1 MKRYGDIVAVNG
13 VSFRVKY
20 GEIFGFLGPNGAGK
34 TTTIHILSTLLK
46 PTAGR
51 ALVAGYDV
59 VREAASVRRSIGI
72 VFQDPSLD
80 EGLTAYENLYIH
92 GRVYGL
98 RGSALRERIE
108 EMLGFVELEEY
119 RDRLVRTFSGGM
131 RRRLELARALLH
143 EPRVLFLDEPT
154 LGLDP
159 HARTRLWEYIARL
172 RAEKGVTIFLT
183 THYMEEAEQLCDRI
197 AIIDKGRI
205 VATGSPDEL
214 KSMLGDEVVYMR
226 VSDPGKA
233 CKALER
239 LESVK
244 ECKVLQGGRVS
255 IHVPSAAQ
263 TIPELLEAAKNSGV
277 RVVEVSYRRP
287 TLNDVFIHL
296 TGRGI
301 EEESVDETERIRIYA
316 RSYFRRKG

>member
-1 MKRYGDIVAVNG
+1 MKKYGDIVAVNG

-51 ALVAGYDV
+51 ALVAGHDV

-98 RGSALRERIE
+98 RGSALHERIE
-108 EMLGFVELEEY
+108 EMLRFVELEEY

-172 RAEKGVTIFLT
+172 RTEKGVTIFLT

-197 AIIDKGRI
+197 AIIDKGQI

-214 KSMLGDEVVYMR
+214 KSMLGDEVVYLR
-226 VSDPGKA
+226 VSEPEKT
-233 CKALER
+233 CKVLER
-239 LESVK
+239 LKTVK
-244 ECKVLQGGRVS
+244 ECKILRGGRVS

-263 TIPELLEAAKNSGV
+263 TIPELLDTAKNNGV
-277 RVVEVSYRRP
+277 KVIEVSYRRP

-301 EEESVDETERIRIYA
+301 EEEAVDETERIRIYA